1 MTPAPPLPAVAPKSF
16 HHKAADYAVIALL
29 GGIFMSAVFN
39 AAVPPDAPPAL
50 RRIIP
55 ALGGLFMFSSL
66 PAGIIALCG
75 ITRLGTKGLLIKGLA
90 GVLVPILLTAMAVPA
105 FLKVRDA
112 SQLRTEQSLERF
124 AQSLS
129 ATGPS
134 KLDEVTRFDKV
145 TAGPGRLL
153 TAHFTIIGYKAS
165 EIDRTAWS
173 GVIKQVRANI
183 DKTACPR
190 ALKAGVSVIYR
201 YADEEGTLVDEVK
214 FDPAL

>member
-1 MTPAPPLPAVAPKSF
+1 M
-16 HHKAADYAVIALL
+16 IAIL

-39 AAVPPDAPPAL
+39 AAVPQDAPPAL
-50 RRIIP
+50 RRMMP
-55 ALGGLFMFSSL
+55 ALGGLFMLSGL
-66 PAGIIALCG
+66 PAGIIALFG
-75 ITRLGTKGLLIKGLA
+75 IPRLGTKGLLVKGLA
-90 GVLVPILLTAMAVPA
+90 GVLVPILLLAMTVPA

-134 KLDEVTRFDKV
+134 KLDEITRFDKV

-153 TAHFTIIGYKAS
+153 TAHFTIIGYRAA
-165 EIDRTAWS
+165 EIDRTAWN
-173 GVIKQVRANI
+173 GVVTQVRANI
-183 DKTACPR
+183 DKTSLKR

-201 YADEEGTLVDEVK
+201 YADEEGTLIDEVK